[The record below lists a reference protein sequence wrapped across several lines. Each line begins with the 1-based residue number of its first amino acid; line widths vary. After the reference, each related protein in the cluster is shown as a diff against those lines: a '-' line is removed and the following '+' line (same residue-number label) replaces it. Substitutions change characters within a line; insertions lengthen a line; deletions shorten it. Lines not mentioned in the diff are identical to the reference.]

1 MSILKQCQFTTRLI
15 LLLAF
20 FSFSFIHTSLA
31 VAYAQMEPQPV
42 ITRTLQNGTQGSDV
56 SGLQYFLKGLGFYTY
71 PLVTGFFGPITSDAV
86 AAFQEHNGITSI
98 GIVGP
103 QTRAKISQM
112 LGAAVI
118 TATGS
123 SSPSTQLSS
132 LVNIDSGDLLAYVD
146 TFVARI
152 PRKYSSTLVNG
163 YDVPTVAEISG
174 MAAVMNAIQ
183 AGDLESAASL
193 AVPYSYK
200 ITQYTDTA
208 TGRPLVI
215 LSEIQNADGTWP
227 HAWGMYIIASDTA
240 TSDTLIEVPHTL
252 ADLNTER
259 SGVLMFRQT
268 RAKALLL
275 AGSHRYANQDSS
287 SDMAHVQSSVFE
299 TMHEQLLAST
309 SVVIQPHGYSK
320 TNYSTAAPSDSV
332 LSSGTSESST
342 LIEAVN
348 TSVKATNFTSCI
360 YTGDLDNSSIESA
373 NPCYELG
380 ATTNV
385 QGISARALGAR
396 FVSAET
402 ETAVRTDVGRNAAY
416 VSALINGITFA
427 STSDT
432 ITPSI
437 PTNIA
442 GSAISTTQINL
453 SWSSSSDNIGVT
465 SYKIYRNGVQV
476 GTSMGPTYGDTG
488 LVSATPYSYA
498 VAAQD
503 VAGNTSATSST
514 VTVTTFANIPTIGI
528 GSRVKTITSNVN
540 VRSKPN
546 TSAKV
551 LCTKPI
557 GAVGTVVDGP
567 RSAQGYIWWNV
578 NFDITCDGWVAGT
591 YLSIQ

>member
-1 MSILKQCQFTTRLI
+1 MNNLKQCQFPTRLI
-15 LLLAF
+15 LLLTL
-20 FSFSFIHTSLA
+20 FSMSFIATDSS
-31 VAYAQMEPQPV
+31 VVYAQMEPHPV
-42 ITRTLQNGTQGSDV
+42 ITRTLQDGTQGSDV

-86 AAFQEHNGITSI
+86 AAFQENNGIRPI

-103 QTRAKISQM
+103 RTRAKISQM
-112 LGAAVI
+112 LGATAI

-123 SSPSTQLSS
+123 STQSTQLLS
-132 LVNIDSGDLLAYVD
+132 LVTIASGDLLAYVD

-163 YDVPTVAEISG
+163 YDIPTVAEISG

-193 AVPYSYK
+193 AVPYSFK

-227 HAWGMYIIASDTA
+227 HAWGMYIYDSDTA
-240 TSDTLIEVPHTL
+240 TSDTLIEVPHPL

-259 SGVLMFRQT
+259 SGVLMFRQA

-275 AGSHRYANQDSS
+275 AGSHRYANQDSF

-299 TMHEQLLAST
+299 AIHEQLQTPT

-320 TNYSTAAPSDSV
+320 TNYSTATPADTI
-332 LSSGTSESST
+332 LSSGTSGPSA
-342 LIEAVN
+342 LIVAMD
-348 TSVKATNFTSCI
+348 TSVKVAGFTSCI
-360 YTGDLDNSSIESA
+360 YTGDLDGTSIQSA

-385 QGISARALGAR
+385 QGISARSLGAR

-432 ITPSI
+432 TTPST

-465 SYKIYRNGVQV
+465 SYKIYRNGVQA
-476 GTSMGPTYGDTG
+476 GTSVGPSYGDTG
-488 LVSATPYSYA
+488 LVSATAYSYA

-514 VTVTTFANIPTIGI
+514 VTVTTLNVIPTIGI
-528 GSRVKTITSNVN
+528 GSRVKTTTSNVN
-540 VRSKPN
+540 VRSNPS

-567 RSAQGYIWWNV
+567 RSVQGYIWWNV
-578 NFDITCDGWVAGT
+578 NFDISCDGWVAGT
-591 YLSIQ
+591 YVSIQ